1 MSLKPE
7 TMIQTDP
14 ALKAQLEVA
23 AAPQTEISD
32 AELERIA
39 GGTGQSTTT
48 DDGGP
53 IDNGRPRMPLPGE
66 RPELDDSRAWG

>member
-7 TMIQTDP
+7 TMIQADP
-14 ALKAQLEVA
+14 ALKAQLEA

-39 GGTGQSTTT
+39 GGTGQSATNG
-48 DDGGP
+48 DGGP
-53 IDNGRPRMPLPGE
+53 IDNGPPRMPLPGE